1 MSELSHFNSKGEAHM
16 VDVGSKPE
24 TDRVAVA
31 SGRVLMRPETA
42 EKITAGQISK
52 GNVLEIARLAGIMAT
67 KRTSDLIPL
76 CHPIR
81 ISSVEIDLEF
91 VSPGELRIVATVGA
105 TDRTGVEMEA
115 LTAVMTTALVVYD
128 MCKSVDRAMEVT
140 NVCLEEKSGGKSGH
154 FKRQQAGQL

>member
-16 VDVGSKPE
+16 VDVRSKPE

-42 EKITAGQISK
+42 DKIKSGRISK

-91 VSPGELRIVATVGA
+91 VSPGELRIDATVGA

-128 MCKSVDRAMEVT
+128 MCKSVDRQMEVT

-154 FKRQQAGQL
+154 FKRQ

>member
-16 VDVGSKPE
+16 VNVGSKPE

-31 SGRVLMRPETA
+31 SGRVVMRPETA
-42 EKITAGQISK
+42 DKINSGRISK

-81 ISSVEIDLEF
+81 ISSVKIDLEF
-91 VSPGELRIVATVGA
+91 VSPSELRIEATVGA

-115 LTAVMTTALVVYD
+115 LTAVMTSALVVYD
-128 MCKSVDRAMEVT
+128 MCKSVDRQMEVT

-154 FKRQQAGQL
+154 FKRQ